1 MPRLTCTFHEFI
13 EIIEARGFVLIRQHG
28 GSHQQYRRDLGGE
41 VHNVMVA
48 AHSLSDTIKPN
59 ALNSMIRQSGLPK
72 ALFRK

>member
-1 MPRLTCTFHEFI
+1 VPRLTCTFHEFI

-48 AHSLSDTIKPN
+48 RTA
-59 ALNSMIRQSGLPK
+59 
-72 ALFRK
+72 